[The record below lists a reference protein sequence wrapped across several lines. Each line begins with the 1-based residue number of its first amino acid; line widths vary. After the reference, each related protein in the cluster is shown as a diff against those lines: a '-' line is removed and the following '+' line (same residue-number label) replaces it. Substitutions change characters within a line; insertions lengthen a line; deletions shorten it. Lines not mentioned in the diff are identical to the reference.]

1 MSDFAH
7 KHIFLLNSTMKFFLK
22 TDIICVNQFGT
33 GCLKKVL
40 DNQARFRAI
49 GGFDTM
55 LVRFWY
61 FARRNV
67 PSWRELALHFSVR
80 LAQELQ

>member
-1 MSDFAH
+1 MSDFTH

-33 GCLKKVL
+33 SCLKKVL

-49 GGFDTM
+49 GGFVM
-55 LVRFWY
+55 YGSAFLVFC
-61 FARRNV
+61 AT
-67 PSWRELALHFSVR
+67 
-80 LAQELQ
+80 